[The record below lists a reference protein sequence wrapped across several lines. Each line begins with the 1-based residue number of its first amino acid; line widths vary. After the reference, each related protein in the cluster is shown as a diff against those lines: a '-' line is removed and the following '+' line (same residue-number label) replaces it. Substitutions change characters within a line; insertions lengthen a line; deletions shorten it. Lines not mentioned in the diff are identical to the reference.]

1 VEKRVVSCIVNNH
14 PGVLYRIS
22 GLLSRRGYNIDSIT
36 VGTTMN
42 PELSRMT
49 IVVQADDRILE
60 QVVKQLNKLI
70 DVKRVKMLHL
80 EASILGEIVLIKVS
94 ADAEN
99 RQGIMDTVNEL
110 HARIV
115 DIGSETVTIEVVG
128 SMADVDAALM
138 RFEAFGMVELART
151 GPVALERGDSSLNQ
165 YVSEYEE
172 E

>member
-1 VEKRVVSCIVNNH
+1 MEKRVVSCIVNNH

-80 EASILGEIVLIKVS
+80 EASILGEIVLIKVLVGE
-94 ADAEN
+94 EN
-99 RQGIMDTVNEL
+99 RQAIMDTVNEL

-115 DIGSETVTIEVVG
+115 DIGSQTVTIEVVG
-128 SMADVDAALM
+128 SMSDVDSALE
-138 RFEAFGMVELART
+138 RFDGFGMVELART